1 MKYPKLEEPCLSCI
15 YKCFRLEDPTFTKDE
30 NCRYR
35 EKKVEFKNI
44 EWKQEYL
51 NEFRK

>member
-1 MKYPKLEEPCLSCI
+1 MKYKKLEPPCD
-15 YKCFRLEDPTFTKDE
+15 KCLGCTRLEDPTFTRDE

-44 EWKQEYL
+44 EGKQVYI
-51 NEFRK
+51 NEFRQ

>member
-15 YKCFRLEDPTFTKDE
+15 YKCGRVEDPNFTGDK
-30 NCRYR
+30 NCKYQ
-35 EKKVEFKNI
+35 EKEI
-44 EWKQEYL
+44 EWKQEQL

>member
-1 MKYPKLEEPCLSCI
+1 MKYKTLEEPCKSCLG
-15 YKCFRLEDPTFTKDE
+15 CMRLEDPTFKKDE

-44 EWKQEYL
+44 EWKQE
-51 NEFRK
+51 RIKI